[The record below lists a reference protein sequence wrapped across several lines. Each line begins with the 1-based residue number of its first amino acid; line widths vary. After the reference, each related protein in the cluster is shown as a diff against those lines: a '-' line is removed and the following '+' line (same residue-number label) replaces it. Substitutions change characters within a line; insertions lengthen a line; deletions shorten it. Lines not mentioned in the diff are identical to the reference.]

1 MRRAL
6 AALVLSLL
14 GLAPARAEVRIEA
27 SPGGEAGSFVK
38 FFDRVRESGQRVVI
52 DGPCFA
58 ACTLVISIVPK
69 SRICVTSRA
78 ILGFHAARLVDQFG
92 GEYPAPEA
100 TRVVAATYPAPIRSW
115 IKRHG
120 GLTTEPIFLYGREL
134 SAYYPRCR

>member
-6 AALVLSLL
+6 ALFFSLL
-14 GLAPARAEVRIEA
+14 SLAPAHAEVRIEA
-27 SPGGEAGSFVK
+27 SPGGEARSFVD
-38 FFDRVRESGQRVVI
+38 FFDRVRESGERVVI
-52 DGPCFA
+52 DGPCFS
-58 ACTLVISIVPK
+58 ACTLVLSIVPK